1 MSKSAF
7 PIKIFLKYH
16 APSSNVEAKG
26 EEKRYRVIKK
36 STKSF
41 NKNFDF
47 RKVHLNRLN
56 TEFKQQFSTFQKIH
70 QGMYSRVHNSLS
82 VVFFKILKKP
92 SLVQK

>member
-1 MSKSAF
+1 MQEKLEKDIIFIEKLVKVCLSHQN
-7 PIKIFLKYH
+7 FLKYH

-56 TEFKQQFSTFQKIH
+56 TEFKQQFYTFRKFTKVCMGVCII
-70 QGMYSRVHNSLS
+70 V
-82 VVFFKILKKP
+82 
-92 SLVQK
+92 